1 MSNETSGSKPAAATS
16 SNRPRL
22 AFMDTMEA
30 AAILKTDRLAVLKYI
45 EEGRL
50 RTFGGKPGNPFLRTE
65 EVEKLAAELQPDPVG
80 PTLDPKTVHRND
92 PVRKLKLRMQQDAKW
107 PEVGE
112 AAMRVWASELD
123 LVSFNRMRQTAREA
137 IERLQLIIQVL
148 DETESTRRK
157 PAGRDIHKDS

>member
-1 MSNETSGSKPAAATS
+1 MSNEISGSKSAATTP

-22 AFMDTMEA
+22 AFMDTVEA

-65 EVEKLAAELQPDPVG
+65 EVEKLAAELQPDQAG
-80 PTLDPKTVHRND
+80 PALDPKTVHRND
-92 PVRKLKLRMQQDAKW
+92 PVRKIKLRMQQDAKW
-107 PEVGE
+107 PEIGE
-112 AAMRVWASELD
+112 TAMRAWARELD

-137 IERLQLIIQVL
+137 IERLQLIIRVL
-148 DETESTRRK
+148 DETEPARRT
-157 PAGRDIHKDS
+157 PADGNLNRDS

>member
-1 MSNETSGSKPAAATS
+1 MSNEISGSKSTAATP

-22 AFMDTMEA
+22 AFMDAMEA

-112 AAMRVWASELD
+112 PAMRVWASELD

-137 IERLQLIIQVL
+137 IERLQLIIHVL
-148 DETESTRRK
+148 DETESARRK
-157 PAGRDIHKDS
+157 PADRDIHKDS